1 MDGAAGHYV
10 TLRDITTTRLNTSH
24 LTPARGENM
33 QASNLSTPMSLVA
46 VPVYFEVAHLNRS
59 GVVGGAGVLVCNA
72 WGDTPISVVWR
83 RGGQQI
89 YSSTDRS
96 DTRHITLAT

>member
-1 MDGAAGHYV
+1 
-10 TLRDITTTRLNTSH
+10 
-24 LTPARGENM
+24 
-33 QASNLSTPMSLVA
+33 MSLVA

-89 YSSTDRS
+89 YSTSDRS
-96 DTRHITLAT
+96 DTPHITPVHVL

>member
-1 MDGAAGHYV
+1 
-10 TLRDITTTRLNTSH
+10 
-24 LTPARGENM
+24 M
-33 QASNLSTPMSLVA
+33 QASNIYTPMSLVA

-89 YSSTDRS
+89 YSSSDRS
-96 DTRHITLAT
+96 HTPHHYTSNLTADNLKLI